1 MAYFD
6 VDDPIRKQLAEKYES
21 SGKGPTITV
30 DAVTGETSLGA
41 KKNPTAKDWRDS
53 YENYMKQGGSP
64 LTAPAGTSATRMY
77 QHAIFKGRGMSY
89 YSSEPFESTG
99 FLGEIQQDITP
110 EDEVVTSIAPNT
122 QNVTRQVQDGGGS
135 DTDDDFYDPF
145 AEHAEQ
151 TRIQASL
158 ELGLDPHAIGAER
171 VKNDWTLAWNKLSAP
186 ETILGLMFPAKVNM
200 PLTIL
205 GAMFSEGHGQIGRSG
220 LVGEDYWGED
230 MSTVETPTQVVGFAN
245 TGYGLTEAVDKWG
258 NTVVE
263 GGPNKGSGIFGFQTN
278 SYAQAAYDA
287 KQKGLTAPYS
297 IELDPIEGLPPPSY
311 FNVDNYND
319 ITFTPGWGARES
331 ALKSE
336 PSRYTE
342 HNTGLWDGPETRRDG
357 DAPTSAPSSG
367 YSGGSTTGWDAE
379 TNLSAEDWAKG
390 MQTDVTSGWGVGD
403 NGEDTPGD
411 DGGVDATGT
420 SDDGSDDTGPA

>member
-110 EDEVVTSIAPNT
+110 EIEDEGVV
-122 QNVTRQVQDGGGS
+122 S
-135 DTDDDFYDPF
+135 D
-145 AEHAEQ
+145 
-151 TRIQASL
+151 S
-158 ELGLDPHAIGAER
+158 
-171 VKNDWTLAWNKLSAP
+171 
-186 ETILGLMFPAKVNM
+186 
-200 PLTIL
+200 
-205 GAMFSEGHGQIGRSG
+205 
-220 LVGEDYWGED
+220 
-230 MSTVETPTQVVGFAN
+230 TPTPYIPKIGSTYSQVEQEENPYDVIPDLGYA
-245 TGYGLTEAVDKWG
+245 TGYGTTLAGMEVDITEINSTKNLNNRSLFDRGFSSVGMVISAFAMLFGDHPSIAESNKMLDKLKADDPHVFTPPTRPNFTTGVYDPSKPWG
-258 NTVVE
+258 DIE
-263 GGPNKGSGIFGFQTN
+263 GGAT
-278 SYAQAAYDA
+278 
-287 KQKGLTAPYS
+287 T
-297 IELDPIEGLPPPSY
+297 GLPGGL
-311 FNVDNYND
+311 
-319 ITFTPGWGARES
+319 PGS
-331 ALKSE
+331 
-336 PSRYTE
+336 T
-342 HNTGLWDGPETRRDG
+342 TGWDAWANAVN